1 MPVFISYS
9 EKDTAPYTSLCFA
22 LESEK
27 VDYWNP
33 KDMKAGIS
41 LKDQLKEAITKCD
54 VCIFIVTRSSIDSKW
69 CLAET
74 GAFWGAG
81 KRIILY
87 VANPDI
93 GQQKI
98 PPLFQGDLQTC
109 DVREVIRQSKEALS
123 EVNKAKR
130 AVEIQPHTQN
140 VSGGEN
146 KETRFINLTPAEKT
160 VLRAYIENGTRTQ
173 HLQYDDGVVVGLI
186 RDGILYYA
194 SNRAVGYWD
203 PRKLY
208 TDINMELWAWQFL
221 NDHPEFLA
229 ESNIESN
236 KITT

>member
-33 KDMKAGIS
+33 KGMKAGIS
-41 LKDQLKEAITKCD
+41 LKDQLKDAINKCD

-123 EVNKAKR
+123 EVIKAKR
-130 AVEIQPHTQN
+130 AVEIQPNQEAKLKRDEEADMQLYAQLCRAMDQ
-140 VSGGEN
+140 VGGN
-146 KETRFINLTPAEKT
+146 SYT
-160 VLRAYIENGTRTQ
+160 VEPGSPE
-173 HLQYDDGVVVGLI
+173 H
-186 RDGILYYA
+186 
-194 SNRAVGYWD
+194 
-203 PRKLY
+203 
-208 TDINMELWAWQFL
+208 LWAERMVQKGL
-221 NDHPEFLA
+221 LKRLA
-229 ESNIESN
+229 SGRFYSLPDG
-236 KITT
+236 KAF